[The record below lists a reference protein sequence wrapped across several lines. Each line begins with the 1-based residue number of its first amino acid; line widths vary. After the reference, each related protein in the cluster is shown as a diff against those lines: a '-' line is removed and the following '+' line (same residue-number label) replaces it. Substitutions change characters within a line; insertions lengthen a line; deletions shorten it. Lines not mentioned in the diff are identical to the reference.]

1 MIAQYQGKKLI
12 KKATKKEE
20 EKIEKSIQAY
30 YNEYKMSQW
39 NRWAKEFGLI
49 PNIKA
54 EDVRNGFIIT
64 RRIKGLTPKR
74 LFWDRSA
81 IKEQKK
87 LEQEQQEIMEFCIRA
102 SIDWDRYKRLQE
114 SLLKATAEK
123 VGVNKRKLKDYLE
136 N

>member
-49 PNIKA
+49 PNIKV
-54 EDVRNGFIIT
+54 ENVRNGIIIT

-74 LFWDRSA
+74 LSWDRSA

-87 LEQEQQEIMEFCIRA
+87 LEQEQQDIKNLSFTIKQYWNFICSNKIYWGELEKFVRP
-102 SIDWDRYKRLQE
+102 
-114 SLLKATAEK
+114 LLEK
-123 VGVNKRKLKDYLE
+123 YNVILE